1 MMCHVALAKVF
12 LLGFLVLFSSHS
24 SAAEELP
31 SRRFDVWQV
40 LDVKSGQSIA
50 FEEWMTVLSAQ
61 DVIYLGEEHR
71 NQWHIEAALQVL
83 RAILGNG
90 RRPILAM
97 EMFGWNGQAALN
109 QSGTNS
115 ESARDRFLKDVHWDQ
130 NWGGRFEDYEPLV
143 TFARSH
149 QLPVLALNPPRP
161 LVRKIATQGWKK
173 AIDDPEMATWG
184 MNDELIVEDPAY
196 REVILRQLQLCHGGL
211 PQDAYERMY
220 EASMFRDE
228 GMAKTINES
237 LRAASGHGA
246 SILGPI
252 VSYTGAGH
260 IQYQLPIPKR
270 VLRKRAGEVTQKTVY
285 MTSFQPDHPEELQE
299 LLRDGIADYVWL
311 TPVGTN
317 GPAKRCR

>member
-115 ESARDRFLKDVHWDQ
+115 ESARDRFLKDVLWDQ

-161 LVRKIATQGWKK
+161 LVRKIATQGCY
-173 AIDDPEMATWG
+173 A
-184 MNDELIVEDPAY
+184 
-196 REVILRQLQLCHGGL
+196 
-211 PQDAYERMY
+211 
-220 EASMFRDE
+220 
-228 GMAKTINES
+228 
-237 LRAASGHGA
+237 
-246 SILGPI
+246 
-252 VSYTGAGH
+252 
-260 IQYQLPIPKR
+260 
-270 VLRKRAGEVTQKTVY
+270 QKT
-285 MTSFQPDHPEELQE
+285 
-299 LLRDGIADYVWL
+299 
-311 TPVGTN
+311 
-317 GPAKRCR
+317 